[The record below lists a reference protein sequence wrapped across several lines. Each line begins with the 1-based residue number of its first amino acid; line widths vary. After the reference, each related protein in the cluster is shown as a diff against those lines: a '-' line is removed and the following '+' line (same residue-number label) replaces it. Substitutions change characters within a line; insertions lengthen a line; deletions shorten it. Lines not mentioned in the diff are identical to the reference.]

1 MGDILYV
8 VYIVNVVNIQVT
20 ILSLD
25 RYFVLQVFF
34 DEIFQNMRLLTD
46 FYRSNQ
52 WLFCNLFDVLF
63 YIPQLPRY
71 VNKETLDQI
80 QS

>member
-52 WLFCNLFDVLF
+52 
-63 YIPQLPRY
+63 
-71 VNKETLDQI
+71 
-80 QS
+80 